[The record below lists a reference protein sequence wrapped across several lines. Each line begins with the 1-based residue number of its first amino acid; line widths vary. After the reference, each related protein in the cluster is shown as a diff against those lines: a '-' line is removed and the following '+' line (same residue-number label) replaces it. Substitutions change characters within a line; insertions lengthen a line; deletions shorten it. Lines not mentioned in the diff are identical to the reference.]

1 MRPIVLTTTDAS
13 GGTKTSSSAIVD
25 IHGRPQ
31 VSLQLDITGTAT
43 CTVQQTLDNLWDETI
58 TPTWFDHP
66 DTNLVGAT
74 SDKQGNYAYVPFAIR
89 LRQTA
94 GNGSAKLT
102 IIQSGDN
109 RA

>member
-1 MRPIVLTTTDAS
+1 MRPIVVTTSDAS
-13 GGTKTSSSAIVD
+13 GGTQTSASAILD
-25 IHGRPQ
+25 IHGRSE
-31 VSLQLDITGTAT
+31 VSLQLDVTGTAT
-43 CTVQQTLDNLWDETI
+43 CTVQQTLDNLWDTSI
-58 TPTWFDHP
+58 TPTWIDHP
-66 DTNLVGAT
+66 DSNLVGAT
-74 SDKQGNYAYVPFAIR
+74 TDVQGNYAYVPFAVR